1 MHADEVA
8 HAGGSSVVPPI
19 SYAATV
25 ASQGYRNRAR
35 AHTYIYIYIHTH
47 LHWHTNTH
55 THTHPRARA
64 CTNKTV
70 HAKKH

>member
-35 AHTYIYIYIHTH
+35 AHTYIYIYTHTPALAH
-47 LHWHTNTH
+47 EH

>member
-35 AHTYIYIYIHTH
+35 AHTYIYIYTHTPALAH
-47 LHWHTNTH
+47 EH
-55 THTHPRARA
+55 THTHPRARM
-64 CTNKTV
+64 
-70 HAKKH
+70 H

>member
-35 AHTYIYIYIHTH
+35 AHTYIYIYTHTPALAH
-47 LHWHTNTH
+47 EH
-55 THTHPRARA
+55 THTRARA